1 MVFRHFFGVNT
12 EIKGGLFLTDE
23 DKHLIYPAGHN
34 VVMYKVDDKEQF
46 FMMGTLHLYFG
57 NKVLLL
63 GSEKTEAI
71 THVSISEGGTYVCV
85 CERSTDGYKGQFSIF
100 KVIS

>member
-1 MVFRHFFGVNT
+1 MAFRHFFGVNT

-57 NKVLLL
+57 NKVHFIRL
-63 GSEKTEAI
+63 
-71 THVSISEGGTYVCV
+71 
-85 CERSTDGYKGQFSIF
+85 
-100 KVIS
+100 